1 MNIQMKSDLHR
12 LTKDLNDVEKKQIP
26 FAMSL
31 ALNETATIGQAA
43 GVKEMKRVFDRP
55 TPFILNSL
63 RVKRSSKNR
72 LIAEVGFKDVFGR
85 FGSAVEDTLKPNIEG
100 GSRKPKASEMTLRRA
115 GILGSDEFI
124 VPSRALRLD
133 RFGNIPKGTM
143 NKIISNIG
151 ASSERGFT
159 SNTPAANRT
168 LKYIVGEV
176 DGTRGIWSVQSN
188 KWKPVLIFVKQ
199 PRYKAR
205 FDFYGVTQREID
217 KGFAGAMRRSLKRA
231 LDTAN

>member
-1 MNIQMKSDLHR
+1 VNLQIKSEMDKLS
-12 LTKDLNDVEKKQIP
+12 KDLSDVEKKQIP

-31 ALNETATIGQAA
+31 ALNEAATIGQQA

-72 LIAEVGFKDVFGR
+72 LIAEVGFKDVFGN
-85 FGSAVEDTLKPNIEG
+85 FGEAVENILTPNIEG
-100 GSRKPKASEMTLRRA
+100 GSRKPKGSEMTLRRA
-115 GILGSDEFI
+115 GILRSDEFI
-124 VPSRALRLD
+124 VPSRALKLD

-143 NKIISNIG
+143 NKIIANIG
-151 ASSERGFT
+151 ASGEQGF
-159 SNTPAANRT
+159 SANTPAAKRT

-176 DGTRGIWSVQSN
+176 GGTRGIWSVQAK
-188 KWKPVLIFVKQ
+188 KWKPVLLFVKQ

-217 KGFAGAMRRSLKRA
+217 KGFPGAMRRSLKRA